1 MRHCIFLLGAVSF
14 LTTAAEAPAET
25 VHVYAAASTK
35 DVVEEIARAF
45 KDETGIAVDV
55 SPAASSTLAKQI
67 EKGADADLFLSADED
82 WADYLSDRKFVEKR
96 RDLLGNQLVVVT
108 PADSKLRMGELADVA
123 ASSVQQLA
131 VGGPAVP
138 AGRYAR
144 QALEKAGVW
153 DKVKDRVV
161 EAGDVRAALALVV
174 KGEADAGVVYVTDAK
189 AAGDKVRTAFVVPD
203 DLHKPIR
210 YPLVLLRTDSIKP
223 EARKFYEFLAGDKAA
238 ALFRKAGFTVSP

>member
-55 SPAASSTLAKQI
+55 SPAGSSTLAKQI